1 MAVNN
6 SGDDAAIVGRAIY
19 NEKIL
24 PTLGPE
30 HKGKVVVI
38 DVNSGDYE
46 IADKDLAASLRLRER
61 RPDAYTW
68 AERVGFPAVHRLGFR
83 GTYGTLPIDEI
94 KRRREKRHD

>member
-1 MAVNN
+1 MAVNK

-30 HKGKVVVI
+30 DKGKVVVI

-46 IADKDLAASLRLRER
+46 IADKHMTADTRLRER
-61 RPDAYTW
+61 QPEAYTW
-68 AERVGFPAVHRLGFR
+68 AERVGFSAVHRMPFR
-83 GTYGTLPIDEI
+83 FTYGSFP
-94 KRRREKRHD
+94 HDGKSTYDQG